1 MAARGRPR
9 KSAPLRHAQI
19 DGIDPDGTI
28 HLRLRGSA
36 PLQEF
41 LRDLTSEGARA
52 HAVATDLLSHRSAR
66 ENPIDQKILEM
77 ADDGKSDQAIAQLI
91 KKKHGVTL
99 DRTTIRRR
107 RRALQGVR
115 ITT

>member
-1 MAARGRPR
+1 MWTARRRPR
-9 KSAPLRHAQI
+9 LPSSTSFDEEDLR
-19 DGIDPDGTI
+19 
-28 HLRLRGSA
+28 RVV
-36 PLQEF
+36 
-41 LRDLTSEGARA
+41 RDLAAKDARKAPRNEPSPAGSPDWPLYDGAA
-52 HAVATDLLSHRSAR
+52 
-66 ENPIDQKILEM
+66 EWEF
-77 ADDGKSDQAIAQLI
+77 QAIAQLI